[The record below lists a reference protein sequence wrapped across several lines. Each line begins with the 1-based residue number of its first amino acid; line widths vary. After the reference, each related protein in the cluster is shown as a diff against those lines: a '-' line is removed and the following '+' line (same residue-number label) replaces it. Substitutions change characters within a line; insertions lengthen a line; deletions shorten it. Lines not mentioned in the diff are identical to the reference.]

1 MGLSDA
7 DIKDLT
13 LGWEQTMGAV
23 QKAIVDAG
31 GYTWSLVPG
40 QENANASPILMTN
53 SPCSALSHD
62 RYYPPPPP
70 PPPPP

>member
-1 MGLSDA
+1 
-7 DIKDLT
+7 
-13 LGWEQTMGAV
+13 MGAV

-53 SPCSALSHD
+53 SPCSALSPD
-62 RYYPPPPP
+62 RYYPPPPRSSLDFKKAKGKEEETSCCGS
-70 PPPPP
+70 